1 MIRMIQSIKE
11 VFSLI
16 RRLES
21 ELKKGA
27 GRACGVLLAIGLC
40 MEGGVAF
47 AAEPA
52 ESNLTIH
59 GYLTQAYA
67 NSHGGQI
74 LGIPD
79 DGTTDYRTAAL
90 QFRYKMNPQDTFVLQ
105 LSHERLGESPLQAL
119 KGDVKMD
126 WIFYQHQLLESLYV
140 KVGKIPIPAGIY
152 NEILDVGTLLP
163 FYRPATQFYGEVAFS
178 AETVDGIDLYHSM
191 QLGNGWEL
199 QTDVY
204 AGEWDFVYVVN
215 GVITPVRSKSGL
227 GFQFWLQTPVEGV
240 RVGLG
245 GNRTTDHGV
254 PIVAPGEKQYQKDLH
269 ASLDADFERFLVQAE
284 YRKSESRNHVF
295 VDYYGLVGIKLIG
308 NLTLNTMLEVANL
321 DLPTTVVPGLDFND
335 IKLHKDYTI
344 GLNYK
349 FRPDVVVKVEQHWL
363 KTLNTEDPLVPLFMD
378 PIKAQYYIV
387 SLSTSF

>member
-1 MIRMIQSIKE
+1 MEKTQSMNDG
-11 VFSLI
+11 F
-16 RRLES
+16 RS
-21 ELKKGA
+21 ERKSKFLSRSGSNAVWALFLVMCVWA
-27 GRACGVLLAIGLC
+27 GEANV
-40 MEGGVAF
+40 F
-47 AAEPA
+47 AAEPV

-67 NSHGGQI
+67 NSSGGQI
-74 LGIPD
+74 LGIPT

-90 QFRYKMNPQDTFVLQ
+90 QFRYRMSPQDSFVLQ
-105 LSHERLGESPLQAL
+105 LSHERLGVSPLQAL
-119 KGDVKMD
+119 RGDVKMD

-191 QLGNGWEL
+191 SLGNGWEL

-204 AGEWDFVYVVN
+204 AGEWDFVYVVD

-227 GFQFWLQTPVEGV
+227 GFQFWLQTPVEGL
-240 RVGLG
+240 RVGVG

-254 PIVAPGEKQYQKDLH
+254 PIIAPGEKQYQKDLH

-295 VDYYGLVGIKLIG
+295 VDYYGLVGIKLVG
-308 NLTLNTMLEVANL
+308 KLSVNAMVEVANL

-335 IKLHKDYTI
+335 IKLHKDYAV

-349 FRPDVVVKVEQHWL
+349 FRPDVVVKLEQHWL
-363 KTLNTEDPLVPLFMD
+363 KTLNTEDPIVPIFMD
-378 PIKAQYYIV
+378 PIKASYYII